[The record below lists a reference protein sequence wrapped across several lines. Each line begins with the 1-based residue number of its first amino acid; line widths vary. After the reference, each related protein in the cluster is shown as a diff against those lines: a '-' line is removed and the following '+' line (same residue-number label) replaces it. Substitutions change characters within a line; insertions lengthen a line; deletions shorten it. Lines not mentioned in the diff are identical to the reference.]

1 MSVSISSPTI
11 SGLARKQDL
20 CWQFAVRAVE
30 SRYRG
35 SYLGMVWAIL
45 NPLLM
50 LGIYFTLFGVIFT
63 GRYGVLKDETPV
75 DFAMAMFLGLTLYQL
90 VAETLAASP
99 LLIVG
104 NANLVKK
111 VVFPLEVLPL
121 AQSASLWFNLAIGL
135 VLALGGSLILGRGLS
150 LAGLA
155 WLPLIL
161 IPLLMLSAGL
171 ACFLAALGVF
181 FRDLAQAMPFFAQ
194 VILYSSAV
202 VYPLSRVPSHIWA
215 ILKWNPFLQTVV
227 LAREVV
233 LWGLPVNVLHLTYT
247 YVADAA
253 VLVAGWLVFLWL
265 RPAFADVI

>member
-1 MSVSISSPTI
+1 M
-11 SGLARKQDL
+11 
-20 CWQFAVRAVE
+20 RAVE

-35 SYLGMVWAIL
+35 SYLGILWAVL

-50 LGIYFTLFGVIFT
+50 LGIYFAVFGIIFT
-63 GRYGVLKDETPV
+63 GHYGVLRDETPT

-90 VAETLAASP
+90 IAETLGASP
-99 LLIVG
+99 LLIIG

-111 VVFPLEVLPL
+111 VVFPLEILPL
-121 AQSASLWFNLAIGL
+121 AQSGSLWFNLAIGL
-135 VLALGGSLILGRGLS
+135 LLALGGSLIFGRGLS
-150 LAGLA
+150 PVGLA
-155 WLPLIL
+155 WLPVIL

-171 ACFLAALGVF
+171 AWLFAALGVF
-181 FRDLAQAMPFFAQ
+181 FRDLAQAMPFVAQ

-202 VYPLSRVPSHIWA
+202 FYPVSRIPPNVWA

-233 LWGLPVNVLHLTYT
+233 LWGLPVNVDHLGYT
-247 YVADAA
+247 YVAGFA
-253 VLVAGWLVFLWL
+253 VLAGGRWVFLRL